1 VNEYVLDASAVL
13 TLLHREPGHAR
24 VAALLGKSAI
34 SAVNL
39 CEVASKLA
47 DRGLPIHAV
56 QADLLALG
64 FEVISFDASLAFR
77 AAELRSLTRH
87 LGLSLGDRACLATA
101 EARQAVAIT
110 ADRSWSQLKVGAKVQ
125 VVR

>member
-1 VNEYVLDASAVL
+1 MSEYVLDASAVL
-13 TLLHREPGHAR
+13 TLLHREPGHTQ
-24 VAALLGKSAI
+24 VAAVLGKSAI

-39 CEVASKLA
+39 CEVAAKLA
-47 DRGLPIHAV
+47 DRGLPVEAV

-64 FEVISFDASLAFR
+64 FEVIVFDTALAFR
-77 AAELRSLTRH
+77 AAELRRVTQH

-101 EARQAVAIT
+101 EARRAVAVT
-110 ADRSWSQLKVGAKVQ
+110 ADRTWSRLKVGAKVQ

>member
-1 VNEYVLDASAVL
+1 VSEYVLDASAVL
-13 TLLHREPGHAR
+13 ALLHREPGHAR

-34 SAVNL
+34 SSVNL
-39 CEVASKLA
+39 CEVASTLA
-47 DRGLPIHAV
+47 DRGLPIEAV

-64 FEVISFDASLAFR
+64 FEVISFDAPLSFR
-77 AAELRSLTRH
+77 AAELRSLTHH

-101 EARQAVAIT
+101 EACQAVAVT
-110 ADRSWSQLKVGAKVQ
+110 TDRTWSRAKVEAKIQ